1 MDTRRIHAPLRNHP
15 SGEGPTTIPRGS
27 LRQEAL
33 LALACVV
40 VGLIIGATAVLVY
53 RNHLRSPRTNAL
65 PERFVYTLD
74 NYVSVPEEKI
84 VFEPAW
90 QLEIPGKDLRRLAVL
105 EATAWVAVDDQLLPV
120 ALSAN
125 GGRLEEKMAV
135 SFSPQCLAVARHS
148 GGQDGRTGKGSDSD
162 LLFFVGSGSRV
173 IVVSAAG
180 DVQSEWSFFGSKAV
194 ITDIAVAGE
203 EVFVADAGN
212 RVVHRVDRHGEKI
225 AEIGHR
231 DVDRGILGFII
242 PSPYFDLAWGSD
254 GLLRV
259 VNPGVHRVE
268 VYTREGDLEIFWGK
282 AGLDEAGFCG
292 CCNPAHIAL
301 FSDGRV
307 VTAEKGIPRVKV
319 YSAHGELLGWVASPE
334 HFAPSRKWE
343 ETRDEDRLPVLD
355 VEVFSP
361 PETPDEQWVLILDP
375 GRSVL
380 EAFRPK
386 KTGQPPTSDSAEG
399 SATQMKKNVNMET
412 TARKE
417 LEPVS

>member
-1 MDTRRIHAPLRNHP
+1 MDTGRKQAPLWNHRLV
-15 SGEGPTTIPRGS
+15 EGPATIPRGTV
-27 LRQEAL
+27 RQEAL
-33 LALACVV
+33 LALGCVV
-40 VGLIIGATAVLVY
+40 IGLIIGGTAVLVY

-74 NYVSVPEEKI
+74 NYVSVPAEKI
-84 VFEPAW
+84 IFEPAW
-90 QLEIPGKDLRRLAVL
+90 QVEIPRREVRRLAVMG
-105 EATAWVAVDDQLLPV
+105 TNAWIAVDDQLLPV
-120 ALSAN
+120 ALSAS
-125 GGRLEEKMAV
+125 GGRLEEKMAL
-135 SFSPQCLAVARHS
+135 SFAPQCLAVAKRSEPEVS
-148 GGQDGRTGKGSDSD
+148 GAGRGSDSD
-162 LLFFVGSGSRV
+162 WLFLVGSGSRV
-173 IVVSAAG
+173 VVLTPKG
-180 DVQSEWSFFGSKAV
+180 DVQSEWNFFGTKAV
-194 ITDIAVAGE
+194 VTDIAVAGE
-203 EVFVADAGN
+203 DVFVADAGN

-231 DVDRGILGFII
+231 DADRGILGFII

-268 VYTREGDLEIFWGK
+268 LYTPEGDLEIFWGK

-319 YSAHGELLGWVASPE
+319 YSAHGDLLGWVASPE

-361 PETPDEQWVLILDP
+361 PESPSEQWILVLDP
-375 GRSVL
+375 GRGVL

-386 KTGQPPTSDSAEG
+386 KDGHPAASDHAEG
-399 SATQMKKNVNMET
+399 SAMRMRETINGYATTQK
-412 TARKE
+412 
-417 LEPVS
+417 